1 MVQDFGIHVNAGE
14 MYPEAKAF
22 KDDNVRRDYYGNLS
36 YGWNWLDQAIGLD
49 SLYDLATG
57 DREKR
62 FDDLEKLVGQN
73 LDFVYVDI
81 WGNNTGSSNDDSWQ
95 TRKLSKEIN
104 DNGWRMANE
113 WGVANEYDATFQH
126 WAADLTYGGFNQ
138 KGQNSEVMKSFVT
151 TRKTPG

>member
-1 MVQDFGIHVNAGE
+1 

-81 WGNNTGSSNDDSWQ
+81 WGNNT
-95 TRKLSKEIN
+95 RKL
-104 DNGWRMANE
+104 
-113 WGVANEYDATFQH
+113 
-126 WAADLTYGGFNQ
+126 
-138 KGQNSEVMKSFVT
+138 
-151 TRKTPG
+151 